1 MAKGLFRKFRGVDD
15 KAIAGS
21 MAMQAMMARVVN
33 HNARILIKLVV
44 LALVE
49 AAAVIYLLLRGL

>member
-15 KAIAGS
+15 RTIVGS
-21 MAMQAMMARVVN
+21 FAMQARVIN
-33 HNARILIKLVV
+33 HNAKLLIKLVV